1 MKQTQD
7 FLYAQKN
14 KTIAQNSS
22 VMIAHNTAPIRP
34 FQQQKASQKQ

>member
-14 KTIAQNSS
+14 KTIAQSSS
-22 VMIAHNTAPIRP
+22 VMIAHNIATIRQSQP
-34 FQQQKASQKQ
+34 QKASQKL